1 MVLINN
7 VRLYPK
13 TKHCTEMKKN
23 IAIFAG
29 GDSGEYEISLKS
41 GKVIEKNIDKTYF
54 NTWFIHVKGRS
65 WTYQLPDGQLV
76 EIDKNDCSLA
86 LPGGK
91 IIFDAIFIAIHGTP
105 GENGILQG
113 YFELMKIPYTSSD
126 VLTSALTFNKSF
138 CNRVVMTHGVQV
150 SPSVHI
156 FSDDQYDVNGII
168 KAVGL
173 PCFIKPCNSGSSV
186 GMSKVNTLE
195 ELKPAI
201 ELAFQYDDQVLIEHF
216 IKGREI
222 TCGVFR
228 TEGNVIT
235 LPITEVVSKKEFF
248 DYEAKYTTGMSEEIT
263 PADIDEEVAKK
274 CRATSTFLYRRLNCK
289 SVVRFDYIFNEDGLF
304 FLEVN
309 TIPGQ
314 SENSIVPQQARCMG
328 LSITDLYTLLLN
340 ELFV

>member
-1 MVLINN
+1 
-7 VRLYPK
+7 
-13 TKHCTEMKKN
+13 MKKN

-41 GKVIEKNIDKTYF
+41 GRVIERNIDKNFF

-65 WTYQLPDGQLV
+65 WTYELPDGMLV
-76 EIDKNDCSLA
+76 EIDKNDCSLK
-86 LPGGK
+86 LPEEK
-91 IIFDAIFIAIHGTP
+91 IKFDAIFIAIHGTP

-138 CNRVVMTHGVQV
+138 CNRVVKTHGIQV
-150 SPSVHI
+150 SPSVHLYADETYTEKEI
-156 FSDDQYDVNGII
+156 T
-168 KAVGL
+168 ATTGL
-173 PCFIKPCNSGSSV
+173 PCFVKPCNSGSSV

-201 ELAFQYDDQVLIEHF
+201 ELAFQHDDQILIEHF

-222 TCGVFR
+222 TCGVFK
-228 TEGNVIT
+228 TKGELIA

-248 DYEAKYTTGMSEEIT
+248 DYEAKYTTGMAEEIT
-263 PADIDEEVAKK
+263 PAQIDEEVAQK
-274 CRATSTFLYRRLNCK
+274 CKSTSKFLYRRLNCK
-289 SVVRFDYIFNEDGLF
+289 GVVRFDYIFNDDGLF

-340 ELFV
+340 ELF

>member
-1 MVLINN
+1 
-7 VRLYPK
+7 
-13 TKHCTEMKKN
+13 MKKN

-41 GKVIEKNIDKTYF
+41 GKVIDKNIDKTYF
-54 NTWFIHVKGRS
+54 NTWYIHVKDRS
-65 WTYQLPDGQLV
+65 WTYELPDGKLV
-76 EIDKNDCSLA
+76 EIDKNDCSLT
-86 LPGGK
+86 LPEGK
-91 IIFDAIFIAIHGTP
+91 IVFDAIFIAIHGTP

-138 CNRVVMTHGVQV
+138 CNRVVMTHGIQV

-156 FSDDQYDVNGII
+156 YADETYETTEIVSIT
-168 KAVGL
+168 GL
-173 PCFIKPCNSGSSV
+173 PCFVKPCNSGSSV
-186 GMSKVNTLE
+186 GMSKVNKLE

-201 ELAFQYDDQVLIEHF
+201 ELAFKHDNQVLVEYF

-222 TCGVFR
+222 TCGVFKSK
-228 TEGNVIT
+228 GDLIV
-235 LPITEVVSKKEFF
+235 LPITEVISKKEFF

-263 PADIDEEVAKK
+263 PAQIDEEVAQK
-274 CRATSTFLYRRLNCK
+274 CRTTSAFLYRRLNCK
-289 SVVRFDYIFNEDGLF
+289 GVVRFDYIFNTDGLF

>member
-1 MVLINN
+1 
-7 VRLYPK
+7 
-13 TKHCTEMKKN
+13 
-23 IAIFAG
+23 
-29 GDSGEYEISLKS
+29 
-41 GKVIEKNIDKTYF
+41 
-54 NTWFIHVKGRS
+54 
-65 WTYQLPDGQLV
+65 
-76 EIDKNDCSLA
+76 
-86 LPGGK
+86 
-91 IIFDAIFIAIHGTP
+91 
-105 GENGILQG
+105 
-113 YFELMKIPYTSSD
+113 MKIPYTSSD

-138 CNRVVMTHGVQV
+138 CNRVVMTHGIQV

-156 FSDDQYDVNGII
+156 FSDDQYDVNAII

-228 TEGNVIT
+228 TEGNVIS

-263 PADIDEEVAKK
+263 PAQIDEEVAKK

-328 LSITDLYTLLLN
+328 LSITDFYTLLLN

>member
-1 MVLINN
+1 
-7 VRLYPK
+7 
-13 TKHCTEMKKN
+13 MKKN

-41 GKVIEKNIDKTYF
+41 GKVIEKNIDKNFF

-65 WTYQLPDGQLV
+65 WTYQLDDGKLV
-76 EIDKNDCSLA
+76 EVDKNDFSLST
-86 LPGGK
+86 PNQK
-91 IIFDAIFIAIHGTP
+91 IIFDAVFIAIHGTP

-138 CNRVVMTHGVQV
+138 CNRVVKTLGVSV
-150 SPSVHI
+150 APSVHL
-156 FSDDQYDVNGII
+156 FADEEYSGQDII
-168 KAVGL
+168 ENTDL
-173 PCFIKPCNSGSSV
+173 PCFVKPCNSGSSV
-186 GMSKVNTLE
+186 GMSKVNNLE

-201 ELAFQYDDQVLIEHF
+201 ELAFKYDDQILIEHF

-222 TCGVFR
+222 TCGVFK
-228 TEGNVIT
+228 TNGELVV

-248 DYEAKYTTGMSEEIT
+248 DYEAKYTTGMAEEIT
-263 PADIDEEVAKK
+263 PAPISEEIAVR
-274 CRATSTFLYRRLNCK
+274 CRETSAFLYRRLNCK
-289 SVVRFDYIFNEDGLF
+289 GVVRFDYIFNENDLF

-340 ELFV
+340 ELF

>member
-1 MVLINN
+1 
-7 VRLYPK
+7 
-13 TKHCTEMKKN
+13 MKKN

-29 GDSGEYEISLKS
+29 GDSGEYQISLKS
-41 GKVIEKNIDKTYF
+41 GKVIEKNLDAIYF

-65 WTYQLPDGQLV
+65 WTYELPDGRLV
-76 EIDKNDCSLA
+76 EIDKNDCSLS
-86 LPGGK
+86 LPEGK

-138 CNRVVMTHGVQV
+138 CNRVVMTHGVKV
-150 SPSVHI
+150 SPSVHLY
-156 FSDDQYDVNGII
+156 SDEDYTEKEIV
-168 KAVGL
+168 KTTGL
-173 PCFIKPCNSGSSV
+173 PCFVKPCNSGSSV
-186 GMSKVNTLE
+186 GMSKVNTIE

-201 ELAFQYDDQVLIEHF
+201 ELAFCHDNQILIEHF
-216 IKGREI
+216 IQGREI
-222 TCGVFR
+222 TCGVFKTR
-228 TEGNVIT
+228 GELVA

-248 DYEAKYTTGMSEEIT
+248 DYEAKYTTGMAEEIT
-263 PADIDEEVAKK
+263 PAPIDQEVAQK
-274 CRATSTFLYRRLNCK
+274 CSSTSKFLYRRLNCK
-289 SVVRFDYIFNEDGLF
+289 GVVRFDYIFNNDGLF

-314 SENSIVPQQARCMG
+314 SENSIVPQQARNMG

-340 ELFV
+340 ELLN